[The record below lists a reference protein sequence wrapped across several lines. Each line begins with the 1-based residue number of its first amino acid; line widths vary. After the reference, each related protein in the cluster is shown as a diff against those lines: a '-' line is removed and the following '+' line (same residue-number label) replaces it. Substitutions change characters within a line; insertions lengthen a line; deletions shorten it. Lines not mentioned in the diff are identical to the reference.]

1 MSETEIWTN
10 QKMINGRLCQV
21 DWRLIRALE
30 EVASALRS
38 LGSNTESV
46 DNLERLIS
54 EANAIS
60 ATVAIPNPPGC
71 VPRDPSR
78 P

>member
-30 EVASALRS
+30 EIASALRS
-38 LGSNTESV
+38 LGSNTENV
-46 DNLERLIS
+46 DRLIS

-60 ATVAIPNPPGC
+60 ATVAIPTPPGC
-71 VPRDPSR
+71 VPRDASK
-78 P
+78 